1 MNEFFIHTVT
11 DTATGARRYVIAPAD
26 VTFGLIIT
34 ETVVAREP
42 LAFYFDAPVAVVAR
56 RQPLS
61 PGLRAKLEEW
71 RAELGGEPPEPP
83 ATMGDELAAA
93 FFSSM

>member
-1 MNEFFIHTVT
+1 MNEFFVHTVT
-11 DTATGARRYVIAPAD
+11 DTVTGARRYVIAPAD
-26 VTFGLIIT
+26 VTLGLGIT

-42 LAFYFDAPVAVVAR
+42 LAARFDAPVAIVAR
-56 RQPLS
+56 RQPMS

-71 RAELGGEPPEPP
+71 RAELGEEPP
-83 ATMGDELAAA
+83 AMMGDELAAA